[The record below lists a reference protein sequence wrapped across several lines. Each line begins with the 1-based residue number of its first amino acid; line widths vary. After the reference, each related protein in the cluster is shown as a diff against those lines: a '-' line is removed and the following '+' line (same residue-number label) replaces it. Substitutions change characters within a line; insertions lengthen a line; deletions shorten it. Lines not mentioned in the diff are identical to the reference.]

1 MNRLAMSNAGSALLR
16 LLSARAGV
24 PRNRIL
30 LTEVESVE
38 WRSLTFNG
46 ERHHLRLRVSDPES
60 AMVVDRMCDGIGECE
75 LSAPGLIVV
84 DIAVVERSE
93 LTDGSTSVVIEALT
107 ISDD

>member
-1 MNRLAMSNAGSALLR
+1 M
-16 LLSARAGV
+16 
-24 PRNRIL
+24 

-46 ERHHLRLRVSDPES
+46 ERHHLRFRISDPES
-60 AMVVDRMCDGIGECE
+60 AMIVDRMCDGIGECE

>member
-1 MNRLAMSNAGSALLR
+1 
-16 LLSARAGV
+16 
-24 PRNRIL
+24 L

-46 ERHHLRLRVSDPES
+46 ERHQMRLRISGPES
-60 AMVVDRMCDGIGECE
+60 AAVVDRMCDGIGECE

-84 DIAVVERSE
+84 DIAVVARGA
-93 LTDGSTSVVIEALT
+93 LADGSTTLAIEALT